1 MSPKPIIFSGIVF
14 SVIVAALAFV
24 PAPVAAHDPITTRI
38 TWTREMSRLMF
49 KRCTSCHRDGGS
61 SFALTTYEQARPW
74 AKAIKEETQSRRM
87 PPFGAAKG
95 FGEVRDEEALTIEQ
109 IQLISDWV
117 EGGAPEG
124 DPGLLPEKPDLNPE
138 PPHVPKTGAE
148 VPIDTTTPLPKAIT
162 AFGIRAKD
170 MEDGTSVRLVAVR
183 PDGVFVP
190 LIWVYEYRKEFDHPW
205 YFRSPVQLPANTK
218 IIASPAVKGSFV
230 LLEAAGGRGTASST
244 P

>member
-1 MSPKPIIFSGIVF
+1 MSPKPFIFAGIA
-14 SVIVAALAFV
+14 AALAFV

-49 KRCTSCHRDGGS
+49 KRCTSCHREGGS
-61 SFALTTYEQARPW
+61 SFALTTYEEARPW

-95 FGEVRDEEALTIEQ
+95 FGEVRDEGALTIEQ

-124 DPGLLPEKPDLNPE
+124 DPGLLPEKPDLNPA
-138 PPHVPKTGAE
+138 PPNVPKTGAE
-148 VPIDTTTPLPKAIT
+148 VSIDTAAPLSKAVT
-162 AFGIRAKD
+162 AMGIRAKNL
-170 MEDGTSVRLVAVR
+170 EDGASVRLVAVR

-190 LIWVYEYRKEFDHPW
+190 LLWVYEYRKEFDHPW

-218 IIASPAVKGSFV
+218 IVESPAGKGSFV
-230 LLEAAGGRGTASST
+230 LLEAVGGHGAASST